1 MLRICYFIHYFL
13 LFSDE
18 LVRRHVNLT
27 ETEFDGVVAEWLR
40 FAKQGKERDDKTKQ
54 KENNE
59 LNEEHEH
66 DGQH

>member
-1 MLRICYFIHYFL
+1 MHLL

-40 FAKQGKERDDKTKQ
+40 FAKQRKERDDKTKQ
-54 KENNE
+54 KENE
-59 LNEEHEH
+59 LNEEHGH
-66 DGQH
+66 DEQR